1 MGGGLSMKTIY
12 IWITAAM
19 LTMFASPAAAEWK
32 TFSHGELR
40 IVESPVTSM
49 RSTSVAESIN
59 SAYASS
65 PSLYDD
71 GTPVHPYAP
80 RRAKMDIIIEPD
92 EDDDDLPIGDAAL
105 PLILLAAGYIIV
117 RTRKGVKRLNC

>member
-1 MGGGLSMKTIY
+1 
-12 IWITAAM
+12 M
-19 LTMFASPAAAEWK
+19 LAIFASPAAAEWK

-105 PLILLAAGYIIV
+105 PLLLMALLYVVYRRKASLTKL
-117 RTRKGVKRLNC
+117 RTRLGA